1 MLFWISLAVLVLGI
15 VIGIIGDIIDSEVIT
30 DIGIA
35 GILIGFT
42 ASLIMIIFIIVNN
55 CKSYSKLIELQEK
68 YNAINTKISTE
79 IYTDK
84 FDIDD
89 KDIVDEIYEYNKD
102 VKYGKHYQK
111 NFWIGIFVPNI
122 YDEIETIDYNVIKKE
137 VKT

>member
-35 GILIGFT
+35 GIFIGFT
-42 ASLIMIIFIIVNN
+42 TSLIMIIFIIVNN

-122 YDEIETIDYNVIKKE
+122 YDELETIDYNVIEKE
-137 VKT
+137 VN

>member
-55 CKSYSKLIELQEK
+55 CKSYSKLIELQER
-68 YNAINTKISTE
+68 YTAINTKISTE

-84 FDIDD
+84 FDIND

-111 NFWIGIFVPNI
+111 DFWIGIFVPNI
-122 YDEIETIDYNVIKKE
+122 YDELETIDYNVIEKGE
-137 VKT
+137 

>member
-15 VIGIIGDIIDSEVIT
+15 VIGIIEDIIDSEVIT

-35 GILIGFT
+35 GIFIGFT

-55 CKSYSKLIELQEK
+55 CKSYSKLIELQER
-68 YNAINTKISTE
+68 YNAINTKLSTE

-84 FDIDD
+84 FDIND

-102 VKYGKHYQK
+102 VRYGKHYQK
-111 NFWIGIFVPNI
+111 DFWIGIFVPNI
-122 YDEIETIDYNVIKKE
+122 YDELETIDYNVIEKE
-137 VKT
+137 NN